1 MRRVCRQVRQNSV
14 PDMRPADVS
23 TKFPDK
29 RPWYASMPSV
39 GLHFWKVSGEGCNL
53 GLIGLKPQ
61 LRNLGVL
68 RIRAQHSWDPISCF
82 FFSVLLV
89 KPGFFQKIFLGV
101 GLQRSHI
108 SGGNEVDWSPKPG
121 ISDKD

>member
-1 MRRVCRQVRQNSV
+1 MQSRVDRTQAPAAKPRNS
-14 PDMRPADVS
+14 S
-23 TKFPDK
+23 
-29 RPWYASMPSV
+29 
-39 GLHFWKVSGEGCNL
+39 
-53 GLIGLKPQ
+53 
-61 LRNLGVL
+61 
-68 RIRAQHSWDPISCF
+68 IRDQYSWDPISCF